1 MIGSATFIAMEAM
14 LRQGWVLMSFAE
26 FEKDLELLEKKGLIT
41 PAEHN
46 ALLTLAK
53 ELGLDHLPEA

>member
-46 ALLTLAK
+46 TLLTLAK